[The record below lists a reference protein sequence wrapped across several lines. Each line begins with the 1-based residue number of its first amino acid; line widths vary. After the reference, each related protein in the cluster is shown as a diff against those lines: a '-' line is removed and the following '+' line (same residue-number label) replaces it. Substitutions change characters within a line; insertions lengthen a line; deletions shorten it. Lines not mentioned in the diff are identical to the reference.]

1 MTTQHIGAA
10 GERLVQ
16 YRLLKLGIDSA
27 LLTTDVGVD
36 LVVYSPTE
44 GRATTV
50 QVKTVREP
58 TAKRSSRTTSAE
70 LDALRLY
77 DTGLCGSVDR
87 HPQRIGGYGYHWP
100 MVDRALLEQVM
111 KLDAGTRL
119 ELRDA
124 IEASMVDEY
133 LTPELAALLDERLAE
148 DDAASQD
155 YVSRE
160 ELERQTLLRRAQRS
174 V

>member
-1 MTTQHIGAA
+1 
-10 GERLVQ
+10 
-16 YRLLKLGIDSA
+16 
-27 LLTTDVGVD
+27 
-36 LVVYSPTE
+36 
-44 GRATTV
+44 
-50 QVKTVREP
+50 
-58 TAKRSSRTTSAE
+58 
-70 LDALRLY
+70 
-77 DTGLCGSVDR
+77 
-87 HPQRIGGYGYHWP
+87 

>member
-27 LLTTDVGVD
+27 LLTTNVGVD

-58 TAKRSSRTTSAE
+58 TAKRSSRTTPAE
-70 LDALRLY
+70 L
-77 DTGLCGSVDR
+77 TGLCGSVDR